1 MVTLPLYANEMLYG
15 ILVCDLTDEV
25 LEYGEFL
32 SNQISA
38 AVKML
43 NLLKNNEDIQ
53 KQLEESLYVLKE
65 NNLELET
72 LSKKDPLTG
81 ICNRRGFFEYAEP
94 MLNKARAAEK
104 TFLVLYADMNNLKI
118 INDR

>member
-1 MVTLPLYANEMLYG
+1 
-15 ILVCDLTDEV
+15 
-25 LEYGEFL
+25 
-32 SNQISA
+32 
-38 AVKML
+38 ML

-81 ICNRRGFFEYAEP
+81 ICNRRDFSN
-94 MLNKARAAEK
+94 MRSLC
-104 TFLVLYADMNNLKI
+104 
-118 INDR
+118 